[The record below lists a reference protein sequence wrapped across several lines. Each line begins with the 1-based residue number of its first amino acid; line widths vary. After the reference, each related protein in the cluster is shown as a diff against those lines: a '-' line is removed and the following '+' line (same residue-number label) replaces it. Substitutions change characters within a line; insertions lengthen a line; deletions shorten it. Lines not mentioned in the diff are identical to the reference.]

1 MLLLTRWT
9 CPQERLRLLSYRSTL
24 DVPIATALAISGWLT
39 TQRPYLRQPTP
50 STDRL
55 HLGPVRPGT
64 ALAGP
69 QPVLS
74 ATTCGAHRQKAFNG
88 HVQVLIYHIG
98 FRRGSCP
105 WSPACPMTLPL
116 LGLTHCRCCVGQP
129 RWDCALPCTR
139 ATPGPAPASRP
150 WPRTPTR
157 TPTDTRWCNE
167 PIAWAVTV
175 PFQMHNNP
183 VVRETVGIVILKACL
198 WSIRRI
204 SRVCC
209 TECRRG
215 FEKM

>member
-1 MLLLTRWT
+1 MDLPARKTPSADLSFHSRRTHRH
-9 CPQERLRLLSYRSTL
+9 CARYQRLV
-24 DVPIATALAISGWLT
+24 DH
-39 TQRPYLRQPTP
+39 PTP
-50 STDRL
+50 VPTTADPINGS
-55 HLGPVRPGT
+55 PPPGASPSWYSSGSRT

-74 ATTCGAHRQKAFNG
+74 ATTCGAHRHKAFNG
-88 HVQVLIYHIG
+88 HVQVLTDHIG

-105 WSPACPMTLPL
+105 WSPVCPMTLPL
-116 LGLTHCRCCVGQP
+116 LGLTHCQCCVGQP

-183 VVRETVGIVILKACL
+183 VVRGTVGIVILKACL
-198 WSIRRI
+198 GSSRRI